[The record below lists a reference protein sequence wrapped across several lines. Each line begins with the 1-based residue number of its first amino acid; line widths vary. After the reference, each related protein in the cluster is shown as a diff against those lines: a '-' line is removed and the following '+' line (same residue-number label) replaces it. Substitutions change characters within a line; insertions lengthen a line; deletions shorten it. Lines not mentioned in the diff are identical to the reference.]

1 MIVLLVK
8 EFSVGKLQ
16 GERPIRVLVIAE
28 YVAPVMAVASL
39 RWARIGKY
47 LARLPGVEVV
57 VLTTEK
63 TYGGACLDAEYDED
77 ALGDLDDFCR
87 VYEIGRGRIPL
98 PLFDALSNAKKWIKR
113 RVLRIAPGDQPRRSP
128 GAIRRLR
135 SQVLEEARTQLIYR
149 RVEGSLHEL
158 ARGFDAIVSSFGP
171 TWPVLVAEEMKRINP
186 DLVWLS
192 DCRDPV
198 YSPLVRNSSWAK
210 GFALAHS
217 GSADVITPVSEGC
230 LSSLFLP
237 AELEARARVLTNG
250 FDPEEAAARRRRK
263 SDQFELV
270 YTGAFYRWQTIDP
283 LMKALSD
290 LISKGEIDGKRV
302 LVHYA
307 GKEEALF
314 ASRLRPYPFIAL
326 QCAGS
331 IPRSDALALQDRASL
346 LVLCTWNTP
355 DSQGIATGKIYE
367 YMSSGVPVVGLC
379 AGSAPDSVCRAMLDE
394 TGTGF
399 CYEEARAE
407 EDAPQ
412 LRAFVL
418 EKYRQWEREGV
429 TSCQANQEALSK
441 YRHDV
446 LADKVLAMLNEVRDE
461 RARAQK
467 RERRS
472 H

>member
-1 MIVLLVK
+1 M
-8 EFSVGKLQ
+8 
-16 GERPIRVLVIAE
+16 
-28 YVAPVMAVASL
+28 
-39 RWARIGKY
+39 
-47 LARLPGVEVV
+47 
-57 VLTTEK
+57 LTTAK
-63 TYGGACLDAEYDED
+63 TYGGACPNAERDED
-77 ALGDLDDFCR
+77 ALGDLDGFCN
-87 VYEIGRGRIPL
+87 VYEIGRGGIFSL
-98 PLFDALSNAKKWIKR
+98 LDAFNNARKWIEGR
-113 RVLRIAPGDQPRRSP
+113 ILRSGMGDCSRRSS
-128 GAIRRLR
+128 GVVYGLC
-135 SQVLEEARTQLIYR
+135 SQVFWKARTQPLYR
-149 RVEGSLHEL
+149 QGAGSLHDL
-158 ARGFDAIVSSFGP
+158 ARGFDVIISSFGP

-192 DCRDPV
+192 DYRDPV

-217 GSADVITPVSEGC
+217 GSADAITAVSEGC

-237 AELEARARVLTNG
+237 SELEARAHVLTNG
-250 FDPEEAAARRRRK
+250 FDPKEAAARRRRK
-263 SDQFELV
+263 SNQFELV

-314 ASRLRPYPFIAL
+314 ASRLRPYPLIAL

-331 IPRSDALALQDRASL
+331 IPRCDALALQDRASL
-346 LVLCTWNTP
+346 LILCTWNTP

-379 AGSAPDSVCRAMLDE
+379 AGSASDSVCRAMLDE

-407 EDAPQ
+407 EDGSR
-412 LRAFVL
+412 LRAFIL

-429 TSCQANQEALSK
+429 TSCQANQEVLSQ

-467 RERRS
+467 REHRS
-472 H
+472 R

>member
-1 MIVLLVK
+1 MIVLLVR
-8 EFSVGKLQ
+8 EFSVDKLQ

-28 YVAPVMAVASL
+28 YVAPVRAVASL
-39 RWARIGKY
+39 RWTRIGKY
-47 LARLPGVEVV
+47 LARLPDVEVA

-63 TYGGACLDAEYDED
+63 TYGGACLNAEYDED
-77 ALGDLDDFCR
+77 VLGDLDDFCR
-87 VYEIGRGRIPL
+87 VYEIGRGRIS

-113 RVLRIAPGDQPRRSP
+113 RVLRIAPDDQPRCSP

-135 SQVLEEARTQLIYR
+135 SQVLKEARTQLICR

-192 DCRDPV
+192 DYRDPV

-210 GFALAHS
+210 GFAAAHS
-217 GSADVITPVSEGC
+217 GSADAITAVSDGC

-237 AELEARARVLTNG
+237 AEFKARARVLTNG
-250 FDPEEAAARRRRK
+250 FDPEEAAARKRRE
-263 SDQFELV
+263 SDLFELV
-270 YTGAFYRWQTIDP
+270 YTGTFRGWQTIDP
-283 LMKALSD
+283 LMRALSE
-290 LISKGEIDGKRV
+290 LISEGEIDGKRV
-302 LVHYA
+302 LVRYA
-307 GKEEALF
+307 GKEEALL
-314 ASRLRPYPFIAL
+314 ASRLRPYPLIAL

-331 IPRSDALALQDRASL
+331 IPRCDALALQDRASL
-346 LVLCTWNTP
+346 LILCTWNTP

-379 AGSAPDSVCRAMLDE
+379 AGSAPDSVCRAMLEE

-429 TSCQANQEALSK
+429 TSCQANQEALSQ

-461 RARAQK
+461 KARAQK
-467 RERRS
+467 REHRG

>member
-1 MIVLLVK
+1 MPRADRASDGGISIDEPQV
-8 EFSVGKLQ
+8 
-16 GERPIRVLVIAE
+16 ERPIRVLVIAE
-28 YVAPVMAVASL
+28 YVAPVRAVASL
-39 RWARIGKY
+39 RWTRIGKY
-47 LARLPGVEVV
+47 LARLPGVEVA

-63 TYGGACLDAEYDED
+63 TYGGVCSNAECDED
-77 ALGDLDDFCR
+77 ALSDLDDFCR
-87 VYEIGRGRIPL
+87 VYEIGRGRIPSF
-98 PLFDALSNAKKWIKR
+98 FDALSNAKKWIKR
-113 RVLRIAPGDQPRRSP
+113 WVLRIVPSDQPRRSP
-128 GAIRRLR
+128 GAIRGLR
-135 SQVLEEARTQLIYR
+135 FQVLEKARTQLLSR
-149 RVEGSLHEL
+149 RVEGSLREM
-158 ARGFDAIVSSFGP
+158 AQGFDAVVSSFGP

-192 DCRDPV
+192 DYRDPV

-217 GSADVITPVSEGC
+217 GSADAITAVSEGC

-237 AELEARARVLTNG
+237 SELEVRAHVLTNG
-250 FDPEEAAARRRRK
+250 FDPEEAAARKRRE
-263 SDQFELV
+263 SELFELG
-270 YTGAFYRWQTIDP
+270 YTGTFRRWQTVDP

-290 LISKGEIDGKRV
+290 LISEGEIDGKKVIVR
-302 LVHYA
+302 YA

-346 LVLCTWNTP
+346 LILCTWNTP

-407 EDAPQ
+407 EDGSR
-412 LRAFVL
+412 LRAFIL

-429 TSCQANQEALSK
+429 TSCQANQEVLSQ

-461 RARAQK
+461 RARAQEC
-467 RERRS
+467 ER
-472 H
+472 